1 MAFDG
6 YGTLLRYH
14 DDEFRAAVTAI
25 LTAQRLHHADH
36 EEVFSTFYRANPQ
49 AGPWGNPADAEQKPD
64 RQQMLSGP
72 LPEWMS
78 QWDIWRRQWKV
89 TFEAHDLDGDLD
101 HAANYLRDELAA
113 ADAYPDAH
121 DTLERLAAHDLTLGL
136 LSNADADFLDHA
148 LSRVRLRFSVIQSSE
163 SLRAYKPNRAVFE
176 ALCQRLNCEPSEV
189 LYVGDSLATDVQG
202 AGNASLRTVWVRRSE
217 RQHQEDLPPPDLEV
231 SSLSEIA
238 DLLGAP

>member
-6 YGTLLRYH
+6 YGTLFRYH
-14 DDEFRAAVTAI
+14 DDEFRAAVTAV
-25 LTAQRLHHADH
+25 LAAQGLEHPDH
-36 EEVFSTFYRANPQ
+36 EEVFNTFYRANPQ
-49 AGPWGNPADAEQKPD
+49 AGPWGNPDDAEHRPD

-72 LPEWMS
+72 MPEWMS
-78 QWDIWRRQWKV
+78 QWDIWRRQWKI

-101 HAANYLRDELAA
+101 HAANYLRDELAE

-121 DTLERLAAHDLTLGL
+121 ETLQRLDARGLRLGL
-136 LSNADADFLDHA
+136 LSNADEDFLHSV
-148 LSRVRLRFSVIQSSE
+148 LSRVRLRFSAIQSSE
-163 SLRAYKPNRAVFE
+163 SLRAYKPNRAAFE
-176 ALCQRLNCEPSEV
+176 AICQRLNCEPSQV

-217 RQHQEDLPPPDLEV
+217 RQYSDDLPLPDLEV

-238 DLLGAP
+238 DQLGAP